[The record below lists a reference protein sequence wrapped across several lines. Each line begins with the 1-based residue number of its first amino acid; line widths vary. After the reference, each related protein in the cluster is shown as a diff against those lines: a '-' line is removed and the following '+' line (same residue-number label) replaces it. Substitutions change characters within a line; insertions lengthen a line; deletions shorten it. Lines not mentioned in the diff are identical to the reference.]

1 MVTVCSIR
9 TYTTITFIQ
18 VLRSLLSHKLMIVP
32 GVVLGDTSCCF
43 FSSDHRFSGDA
54 WGINVESEPLAGG
67 GYRYEI
73 TGTDWGQSIG
83 AGQTIQVGFN
93 ALTGITE
100 NVNIPLTEAL
110 LVADGGA
117 MTVI

>member
-1 MVTVCSIR
+1 MV
-9 TYTTITFIQ
+9 
-18 VLRSLLSHKLMIVP
+18 M
-32 GVVLGDTSCCF
+32 LGASTWRAR
-43 FSSDHRFSGDA
+43 H
-54 WGINVESEPLAGG
+54 WQAG
-67 GYRYEI
+67 YLYEI
-73 TGTDWGQSIG
+73 TGTDWGQSIA

-100 NVNIPLTEAL
+100 NVNIPLTEAM